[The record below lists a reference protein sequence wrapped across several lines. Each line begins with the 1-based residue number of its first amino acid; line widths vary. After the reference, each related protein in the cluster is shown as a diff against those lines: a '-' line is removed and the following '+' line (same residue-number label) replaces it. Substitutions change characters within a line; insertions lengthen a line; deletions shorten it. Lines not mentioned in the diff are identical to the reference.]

1 VCYAIWKTTTGLQ
14 ELATLARDFVHALT
28 PLENNGGGSSGSSSR
43 SAVLAARTCSAL
55 LRKIAA
61 DVTAAVSMA
70 TDDAYNSVDFSGK
83 HRHTLCV
90 HL

>member
-55 LRKIAA
+55 LRKIAT

-70 TDDAYNSVDFSGK
+70 TDDGYNTVDFSGK
-83 HRHTLCV
+83 H
-90 HL
+90 